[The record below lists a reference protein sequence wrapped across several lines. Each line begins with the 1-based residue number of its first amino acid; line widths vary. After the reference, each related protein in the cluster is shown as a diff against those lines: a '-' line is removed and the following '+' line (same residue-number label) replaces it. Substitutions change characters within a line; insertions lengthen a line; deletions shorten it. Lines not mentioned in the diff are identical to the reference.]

1 MTEFFV
7 KLGIDTGDAFLI
19 VFVVYLG
26 FKFIFK
32 NIKILLLANK
42 GIETDE
48 DGEIQG
54 NKSIF
59 EEYVEEKSVITLNND
74 ALPIIGQIEEV
85 SENWISIE
93 CENGNT
99 RIIKIKDIKEVEII
113 KN

>member
-1 MTEFFV
+1 MTEFFAN
-7 KLGIDTGDAFLI
+7 LGIDKGDIFLI
-19 VFVVYLG
+19 IFVAYIAI
-26 FKFIFK
+26 KFMVK
-32 NIKILLLANK
+32 NIKVLLLANK

-48 DGEIQG
+48 DGEV
-54 NKSIF
+54 KTKESIF